1 MSERIYMECRARAS
15 SIWPLGTLM
24 KTTCIDS
31 EDIKEFLEFYEGYD
45 PTMQWVFK
53 DFTGMNK
60 HAILNFKNSV
70 HLEWVKNKKFSL
82 KRKT

>member
-1 MSERIYMECRARAS
+1 MWPRTTVNLASPVRMKDRIAVTVRTAMSERIYMECRARAS

-45 PTMQWVFK
+45 PTMEHIV
-53 DFTGMNK
+53 DHTG
-60 HAILNFKNSV
+60 A
-70 HLEWVKNKKFSL
+70 
-82 KRKT
+82 